1 MNQSNFGKLYSN
13 KVKQAVLDQEV
24 FSMHCIE
31 NLSASA
37 IIRKTG
43 LNKNRVY
50 KILSTFAVENPE
62 LAEQMKKKGKDLVPE
77 DYTRLQKELADL
89 RKQLAKEKLRADF
102 YEEMVAFGKDVYG
115 IDLKKVGTK

>member
-1 MNQSNFGKLYSN
+1 MNKSNFGKLYSD
-13 KVKQAVLDQEV
+13 KVRQAVLDQEV

-62 LAEQMKKKGKDLVPE
+62 LAEQMKKKGKELVPE

-115 IDLKKVGTK
+115 IDLKKAGTK

>member
-115 IDLKKVGTK
+115 IDLKKAGTK

>member
-1 MNQSNFGKLYSN
+1 MNQSNFGKLYSE

-31 NLSASA
+31 NLSASE

-50 KILSTFAVENPE
+50 KILSTFAAENPE
-62 LAEQMKKKGKDLVPE
+62 LAEQMKKKVKDLVPE

-115 IDLKKVGTK
+115 IDLKKAGTK

>member
-24 FSMHCIE
+24 FSMHCID
-31 NLSASA
+31 NLSASE

-50 KILSTFAVENPE
+50 KILSTFAAENPE
-62 LAEQMKKKGKDLVPE
+62 LAEQMKKKVKDLVPE

-115 IDLKKVGTK
+115 IDLKKAGTK

>member
-50 KILSTFAVENPE
+50 KILSTFAAENPE
-62 LAEQMKKKGKDLVPE
+62 LAEQMKKKVKDLVPE

-115 IDLKKVGTK
+115 IDLKKAGTK

>member
-1 MNQSNFGKLYSN
+1 MNKSNFGKLYSD
-13 KVKQAVLDQEV
+13 KVRQAVLDQEV

-102 YEEMVAFGKDVYG
+102 YEEMVAFGKEVYG
-115 IDLKKVGTK
+115 IDLKKAGTK

>member
-1 MNQSNFGKLYSN
+1 MNQSNFGKLYSD
-13 KVKQAVLDQEV
+13 KVRQAVLDQEV

-50 KILSTFAVENPE
+50 KILSTFAAENPE

-115 IDLKKVGTK
+115 IDLKKAGTK

>member
-31 NLSASA
+31 NLSASE

-50 KILSTFAVENPE
+50 KILSTFAAENPE
-62 LAEQMKKKGKDLVPE
+62 LAEQMKKKVKDLVPE

-115 IDLKKVGTK
+115 IDLKKAGTK

>member
-31 NLSASA
+31 NLSASE

-43 LNKNRVY
+43 LNKNRFY
-50 KILSTFAVENPE
+50 KILSTFAAENPE
-62 LAEQMKKKGKDLVPE
+62 LAEQMKKKVKDLVPE

-115 IDLKKVGTK
+115 IDLKKAGTK

>member
-1 MNQSNFGKLYSN
+1 MNKSNFGKLYSD
-13 KVKQAVLDQEV
+13 KVRQAALDQEV

-115 IDLKKVGTK
+115 IDLKKAGTK

>member
-1 MNQSNFGKLYSN
+1 
-13 KVKQAVLDQEV
+13 QAVLDQEV

-115 IDLKKVGTK
+115 IDLKKAGTK

>member
-1 MNQSNFGKLYSN
+1 MNQSNFGKLFSE

-31 NLSASA
+31 NLSASE
-37 IIRKTG
+37 IIKKTG

-50 KILSTFAVENPE
+50 KILSTFAAENPE

-115 IDLKKVGTK
+115 IDLKKAGTK